1 MLSTIVYRIF
11 TFHLKTHCTDLI
23 ESMNGNKI
31 HQTLNHLTINV
42 WNAMLQTF
50 YKLNPKSIW
59 YDLPQTF
66 TISSKCV
73 RFSCGEHF
81 EHQIWTFKDI
91 FYWI

>member
-42 WNAMLQTF
+42 
-50 YKLNPKSIW
+50 
-59 YDLPQTF
+59 
-66 TISSKCV
+66 
-73 RFSCGEHF
+73 
-81 EHQIWTFKDI
+81 
-91 FYWI
+91 